1 MNNLVATDV
10 SKVIQRTSV
19 LQNINLELAGGKVY
33 AFCGEN
39 GSGKTMLFR
48 VLSGLSR
55 PTSGKVFCNGIDL
68 FAKKRPHIRIG
79 VTIEN
84 MSLYSHLTGW
94 QNLSYLAK
102 INKFVSQSEIEATL
116 QKVGLEPADK
126 RRIEK
131 YSLGMRQ
138 RLIIAQAIMEQ
149 PDFLFLDE
157 PTNAI
162 DKDGVNLVYDI
173 IRQEAAR
180 GAVVLIA
187 SHIDRDISYI
197 ADARFTIEKGKIQ
210 YD

>member
-1 MNNLVATDV
+1 MNRLVA
-10 SKVIQRTSV
+10 SNIGKVIRRTAV
-19 LQNINLELAGGKVY
+19 LQDINLDLTGGNVY

-55 PTSGKVFCNGIDL
+55 PRSGQVLYNGTDL
-68 FAKKRPHIRIG
+68 NAHKRPFVRIG

-84 MSLYSHLTGW
+84 ISLYPQFTGW
-94 QNLSYLAK
+94 HNLYYLSK
-102 INKFVSQSEIEATL
+102 INKLTSLDGIASAMRR
-116 QKVGLEPADK
+116 VGLDPADK
-126 RRIEK
+126 RIVGK

-138 RLIIAQAIMEQ
+138 RLVIAQAVMEQ

-162 DKDGVNLVYDI
+162 DKDGVSLIHDI
-173 IRQEAAR
+173 IRQEAER

-187 SHIDRDISYI
+187 SHIDADISRV
-197 ADARFTIEKGKIQ
+197 ADMRFTMREGRIHH
-210 YD
+210 D

>member
-1 MNNLVATDV
+1 MNRLVASNI
-10 SKVIQRTSV
+10 SKVIRRTAV
-19 LQNINLELAGGKVY
+19 LQNIDLDLTGGKVY

-55 PTSGKVFCNGIDL
+55 PTSGQVLYNGIDL
-68 FAKKRPHIRIG
+68 NTRKRPFVRIG

-84 MSLYSHLTGW
+84 ISLYPQFTGW
-94 QNLSYLAK
+94 HNLYYLSK
-102 INKFVSQSEIEATL
+102 INKLISPDDIASAMRR
-116 QKVGLEPADK
+116 VGLDPTDK
-126 RRIEK
+126 RIVGK

-138 RLIIAQAIMEQ
+138 RLVIAQAVMEQ

-162 DKDGVNLVYDI
+162 DRDGVSLIHDI
-173 IRQEAAR
+173 IRQEAER

-187 SHIDRDISYI
+187 SHIDGDISHV
-197 ADARFTIEKGKIQ
+197 ADMRFTMREGRM
-210 YD
+210 YHD

>member
-1 MNNLVATDV
+1 MNRLVASNI
-10 SKVIQRTSV
+10 SKVIRRTAV
-19 LQNINLELAGGKVY
+19 LQNIDLDLTGGKVY

-55 PTSGKVFCNGIDL
+55 PTSGQVLYNGIDL
-68 FAKKRPHIRIG
+68 NTRKRPFVRIG

-84 MSLYSHLTGW
+84 ISLYPQFTGW
-94 QNLSYLAK
+94 HNLYYLSK
-102 INKFVSQSEIEATL
+102 INNLISPDDIASAMRR
-116 QKVGLEPADK
+116 VGLDPTDK
-126 RRIEK
+126 RIVGK

-138 RLIIAQAIMEQ
+138 RLVIAQAVMEQ

-162 DKDGVNLVYDI
+162 DRDGVSLIHDI
-173 IRQEAAR
+173 IRQEAER

-187 SHIDRDISYI
+187 SHIDGDISHV
-197 ADARFTIEKGKIQ
+197 ADMRFTMREGRM
-210 YD
+210 YHD

>member
-1 MNNLVATDV
+1 MNRLVASNI
-10 SKVIQRTSV
+10 SKVIRRTAV
-19 LQNINLELAGGKVY
+19 LQNIDLDLTGGKVY

-55 PTSGKVFCNGIDL
+55 PTSGQVLYNGIDL
-68 FAKKRPHIRIG
+68 DTRKRPFVRIG

-84 MSLYSHLTGW
+84 ISLYPQFTGW
-94 QNLSYLAK
+94 HNLYYLSK
-102 INKFVSQSEIEATL
+102 INKLISPDDIASAMRR
-116 QKVGLEPADK
+116 VGLDPTDK
-126 RRIEK
+126 RIVGK

-138 RLIIAQAIMEQ
+138 RLVIAQAVMEQ

-162 DKDGVNLVYDI
+162 DRDGVSLIHDI
-173 IRQEAAR
+173 IRQEAER

-187 SHIDRDISYI
+187 SHIDGDISHV
-197 ADARFTIEKGKIQ
+197 ADMRFTMREGRM
-210 YD
+210 YHD

>member
-1 MNNLVATDV
+1 MNRLVASNI
-10 SKVIQRTSV
+10 SKVIRRTAV
-19 LQNINLELAGGKVY
+19 LQNIDLDLTGGKVY

-55 PTSGKVFCNGIDL
+55 PTSGQVLYNGIDL
-68 FAKKRPHIRIG
+68 NTRKRPFVRIG

-84 MSLYSHLTGW
+84 ISLYPQFTGW
-94 QNLSYLAK
+94 HNLYYLSK
-102 INKFVSQSEIEATL
+102 IKKLISPDDIASAMRR
-116 QKVGLEPADK
+116 VGLDPTDK
-126 RRIEK
+126 RIVGK

-138 RLIIAQAIMEQ
+138 RLVIAQAVMEQ

-162 DKDGVNLVYDI
+162 DRDGVSLIHDI
-173 IRQEAAR
+173 IRQEAER

-187 SHIDRDISYI
+187 SHIDGDISHV
-197 ADARFTIEKGKIQ
+197 ADMRFTMREGRM
-210 YD
+210 YHD